1 MSVDV
6 AIVGGGI
13 SGLTAAR
20 MLCARGFDVRLIE
33 REAACGGVI
42 RTDAVYGFVI
52 DTGPDTLLTHKP
64 AAIALVKDLGLES
77 SLVAPLPRRTTYVV
91 RDSTLRTLPET
102 SALGLPIGWKTV
114 VGATAFS
121 LPGKLRMAAE
131 PFIRPAP
138 PADDESIA
146 SFVRRRF
153 GREAEQFVA
162 EPLLAGLHRGDPSR
176 LSMRALFPFLAK
188 AERDH
193 GSVTR
198 AWQRMPARGGGS
210 GSMSLREGLSEIPR
224 RMQRD
229 LLPDV
234 LITGSEVVEIRRADS
249 AYRVLLQDGRELSAR
264 AVILAT
270 PAYATALFVSSLDP
284 ELARLCGTIR
294 YAPASAVALGF
305 KRNDIADRLDGWGF
319 VVPARERGRAV
330 KSASWVSSKW
340 PGRAPGDHALL
351 RVSLDS
357 QVGIDTSDDTLVDWA
372 LADLQPLLRITGAP
386 VLARVYR
393 RPRAM
398 PQLEVG
404 HLGKI
409 AAIERRLAEN
419 EGLFVS
425 AAGFRGVGLPDCI
438 ADAQRTAEKVEDWIS
453 ACGA

>member
-249 AYRVLLQDGRELSAR
+249 AYRVLLQDGR
-264 AVILAT
+264 
-270 PAYATALFVSSLDP
+270 
-284 ELARLCGTIR
+284 
-294 YAPASAVALGF
+294 
-305 KRNDIADRLDGWGF
+305 
-319 VVPARERGRAV
+319 
-330 KSASWVSSKW
+330 
-340 PGRAPGDHALL
+340 
-351 RVSLDS
+351 
-357 QVGIDTSDDTLVDWA
+357 
-372 LADLQPLLRITGAP
+372 
-386 VLARVYR
+386 
-393 RPRAM
+393 
-398 PQLEVG
+398 
-404 HLGKI
+404 
-409 AAIERRLAEN
+409 
-419 EGLFVS
+419 
-425 AAGFRGVGLPDCI
+425 
-438 ADAQRTAEKVEDWIS
+438 
-453 ACGA
+453 